1 MRLAYTA
8 YDGSGKTVTGVVE
21 ATDTTTGM
29 DVLRKKGLYVA
40 EIVAA
45 ATGVHPKSVRT
56 SRKRRLSGNQRLK
69 NVAWFSR
76 QLHVLVSSGTQLADA
91 LHALER
97 QTRPGPW
104 QKIIVGLR
112 ARVEE
117 GNSLSTAME
126 SYGDC
131 FDPIYRSL
139 ICAGESSGHLLEML
153 DRLASLKQKQLRVR
167 NSVVGAMIY
176 PCMLTTVGTGI
187 FAMLL
192 IFVIPRF
199 SGLFKTLDVPL
210 PASTQALMT
219 ISNIF
224 RGYWWLVLL
233 VTAGL
238 ITAIVSYL
246 RTPEGKALRDKMVLR
261 VPYIGR
267 VIRSFSTARIV
278 SLLGVLMQ
286 ARIPVLEALRL
297 VRLSAGNVRYEEI
310 VSKAQDF
317 VSRGEP
323 MSTAF
328 ADGSLISPSVHEAIR
343 SGEESGELD
352 RLLLN
357 IASFLDEE
365 NEVII
370 RSLTSIIEP
379 VILILMGILVGVVSI
394 CMFLPLFDL
403 TAMTQGGGAG

>member
-1 MRLAYTA
+1 MKLAYTA
-8 YDGSGKTVTGVVE
+8 YDGSGKTVTGVVD
-21 ATDTTTGM
+21 AADTSTGM
-29 DVLRKKGLYVA
+29 DMLRRKGLYVA

-45 ATGVHPKSVRT
+45 AASGPRNART
-56 SRKRRLSGNQRLK
+56 RKRRLSGNQRLK

-76 QLHVLVSSGTQLADA
+76 QLHVLVCSGTQLADA

-104 QKIIVGLR
+104 RQIIVGLR
-112 ARVEE
+112 TRVEE
-117 GNSLSTAME
+117 GASLSAAME
-126 SYGDC
+126 SYSDC

-139 ICAGESSGHLLEML
+139 ISAGESSGHLLEML
-153 DRLASLKQKQLRVR
+153 DRLASLKQKQLRIR
-167 NSVVGAMIY
+167 NSVVGALIY
-176 PCMLTTVGTGI
+176 PCMLTTVGTII
-187 FAMLL
+187 FSMLL
-192 IFVIPRF
+192 VFVIPRF
-199 SGLFKTLDVPL
+199 SGLFQTLNVPL
-210 PASTQALMT
+210 PGSTRALLT
-219 ISNIF
+219 VSSIF
-224 RGYWWLVLL
+224 RGYWWLILL
-233 VTAGL
+233 LIAGL
-238 ITAIVSYL
+238 IAAVVAYL
-246 RTPEGKALRDKMVLR
+246 RTPGGRAARDTAILR

-267 VIRSFSTARIV
+267 VVRSFSTARIV

-286 ARIPVLEALRL
+286 AHIPVLEALGL
-297 VRLSAGNVRYEEI
+297 VRQSAGNLRYEGI
-310 VSKAQDF
+310 VAKAADF

-328 ADGSLISPSVHEAIR
+328 ADASLISPSVHEAIR

-365 NEVII
+365 NEVVI

-379 VILILMGILVGVVSI
+379 VILILMGLLVGVVSI

-403 TAMTQGGGAG
+403 TAMTQGGGGG

>member
-8 YDGSGKTVTGVVE
+8 YDGSGKTVTGVLD
-21 ATDTTTGM
+21 AADTTTGM
-29 DVLRKKGLYVA
+29 DMLRRKGLYVA

-45 ATGVHPKSVRT
+45 AAAGVPRSTHA
-56 SRKRRLSGNQRLK
+56 RKRRLSGGQRLK

-76 QLHVLVSSGTQLADA
+76 QLHVLICSGTQLADA

-104 QKIIVGLR
+104 RQVIGDLR
-112 ARVEE
+112 TKVEE
-117 GNSLSTAME
+117 GASLSNAME
-126 SYGDC
+126 CHGDC

-139 ICAGESSGHLLEML
+139 IAAGESSGHLIEML
-153 DRLASLKQKQLRVR
+153 DRLAALKQKQLRVR
-167 NSVVGAMIY
+167 NSVVGALIY
-176 PCMLTTVGTGI
+176 PCMLTTVGTTI

-199 SGLFKTLDVPL
+199 SGLFQTLDVPL
-210 PASTQALMT
+210 PSSTEALLYV
-219 ISNIF
+219 SKAF
-224 RGYWWLVLL
+224 RGYWWLLL
-233 VTAGL
+233 MLTGGL
-238 ITAIVSYL
+238 VAALVAYL
-246 RTPEGKALRDKMVLR
+246 RTPKGRRLRDNAVLR

-267 VIRSFSTARIV
+267 VIRSFSTARII

-286 ARIPVLEALRL
+286 ARVPVLEALRL
-297 VRLSAGNVRYEEI
+297 VRLSAGNLRYEEI
-310 VSKAQDF
+310 VSKAEDC

-323 MSTAF
+323 MSAAF
-328 ADGSLISPSVHEAIR
+328 ADASLISPSVHEAIR
-343 SGEESGELD
+343 SGEATGEID

-357 IASFLDEE
+357 VASFLDEE
-365 NEVII
+365 NEVVI

-379 VILILMGILVGVVSI
+379 LILILMGLLVGIVSI

-403 TAMTQGGGAG
+403 TAMTQQGGAG

>member
-1 MRLAYTA
+1 MKLAYTA
-8 YDGSGKTVTGVVE
+8 YDGSGKTVTGVVD

-29 DVLRKKGLYVA
+29 DLLRRKGLYVA

-45 ATGVHPKSVRT
+45 AAGVPKSVRT
-56 SRKRRLSGNQRLK
+56 RKGRLSGSQRIK

-76 QLHVLVSSGTQLADA
+76 QLHVLVCSGTQLADA

-104 QKIIVGLR
+104 RQIIIGLR

-117 GNSLSTAME
+117 GASLSVAME

-139 ICAGESSGHLLEML
+139 IAAGESSGHLMEML
-153 DRLASLKQKQLRVR
+153 DRLASLKQKQLRIR
-167 NSVVGAMIY
+167 NSVVGALIY
-176 PCMLTTVGTGI
+176 PCMLTTVGTAI

-199 SGLFKTLDVPL
+199 SGLFQTLNVPL
-210 PASTQALMT
+210 PASTQVLLT
-219 ISNIF
+219 VSTIF
-224 RGYWWLVLL
+224 RGYWWLILL
-233 VTAGL
+233 LGAGL
-238 ITAIVSYL
+238 IAAVVAYL
-246 RTPEGKALRDKMVLR
+246 RTPGGRAFRDTMILK

-286 ARIPVLEALRL
+286 AHIPVLEALRL
-297 VRLSAGNVRYEEI
+297 VRLSAGNIRYEG
-310 VSKAQDF
+310 VVTKAENY
-317 VSRGEP
+317 VARGEP

-328 ADGSLISPSVHEAIR
+328 GDASLISPSVHEAIR

-365 NEVII
+365 NEVVI

-379 VILILMGILVGVVSI
+379 VILILMGILVGIVSVS
-394 CMFLPLFDL
+394 MFLPLFDL
-403 TAMTQGGGAG
+403 TAMTQGGGGG

>member
-1 MRLAYTA
+1 MKLAYTA
-8 YDGSGKTVTGVVE
+8 YDGSGKTVTGVVD
-21 ATDTTTGM
+21 AADTSTGM
-29 DVLRKKGLYVA
+29 DMLRRKGLYVA

-45 ATGVHPKSVRT
+45 AASGPRNAGT
-56 SRKRRLSGNQRLK
+56 RKRRLSGNQRLK

-76 QLHVLVSSGTQLADA
+76 QLHVLVCSGTQLADA

-104 QKIIVGLR
+104 RQIIVGLR
-112 ARVEE
+112 TRVEE
-117 GNSLSTAME
+117 GASLSAAME
-126 SYGDC
+126 SYSDC

-139 ICAGESSGHLLEML
+139 ISAGESSGHLLEML
-153 DRLASLKQKQLRVR
+153 DRLASLKQKQLRIR
-167 NSVVGAMIY
+167 NSVVGALIY
-176 PCMLTTVGTGI
+176 PCMLTTVGTII
-187 FAMLL
+187 FSMLL
-192 IFVIPRF
+192 VFVIPRF
-199 SGLFKTLDVPL
+199 SGLFQTLNVPL
-210 PASTQALMT
+210 PGSTRALLT
-219 ISNIF
+219 VSSIF
-224 RGYWWLVLL
+224 RGYWWLILL
-233 VTAGL
+233 LIAGL
-238 ITAIVSYL
+238 IAAVVAYL
-246 RTPEGKALRDKMVLR
+246 RTPGGRAARDTAILR

-267 VIRSFSTARIV
+267 VVRSFSTARIV

-286 ARIPVLEALRL
+286 AHIPVLEALGL
-297 VRLSAGNVRYEEI
+297 VRQSAGNLRYEGI
-310 VSKAQDF
+310 VAKAADF

-328 ADGSLISPSVHEAIR
+328 ADASLISPSVHEAIR

-365 NEVII
+365 NEVVI

-379 VILILMGILVGVVSI
+379 VILILMGLLVGVVSI

-403 TAMTQGGGAG
+403 TAMTQGGGGG

>member
-1 MRLAYTA
+1 MKLAYTA
-8 YDGSGKTVTGVVE
+8 YDGSGKTVTGVVD
-21 ATDTTTGM
+21 AADATTGM
-29 DVLRKKGLYVA
+29 DVLRRKGLYVA
-40 EIVAA
+40 EIVTAA
-45 ATGVHPKSVRT
+45 AGVQKTVRT
-56 SRKRRLSGNQRLK
+56 TRKRRLSGSQRIK

-76 QLHVLVSSGTQLADA
+76 QLHVLVCSGTQLADA

-104 QKIIVGLR
+104 QQILIGLR
-112 ARVEE
+112 TRVEA

-126 SYGDC
+126 AYGDC

-139 ICAGESSGHLLEML
+139 IAAGESSGHLLEML
-153 DRLASLKQKQLRVR
+153 DRLASLKQKQMRVR

-176 PCMLTTVGTGI
+176 PCMLTTVGTAI
-187 FAMLL
+187 FSMLL
-192 IFVIPRF
+192 VFVIPRF
-199 SGLFKTLDVPL
+199 SGLFQTLDVPL
-210 PASTQALMT
+210 PGSTQALLT
-219 ISNIF
+219 ISTIF

-233 VTAGL
+233 VIAGL
-238 ITAIVSYL
+238 VTAIVAYL
-246 RTPEGKALRDKMVLR
+246 RTPGGRAVRDKMVLK

-267 VIRSFSTARIV
+267 VIRSFSTARII

-286 ARIPVLEALRL
+286 AHIPVLEALRL
-297 VRLSAGNVRYEEI
+297 TRLSAGNIRYEEI
-310 VSKAQDF
+310 VSKAEDF

-328 ADGSLISPSVHEAIR
+328 GDASLISPSVHEAIR

-365 NEVII
+365 NEVVI

-379 VILILMGILVGVVSI
+379 VILILMGLLVGVISI
-394 CMFLPLFDL
+394 SMFLPLFDL
-403 TAMTQGGGAG
+403 TAMTGGGE

>member
-1 MRLAYTA
+1 MKLAYTA
-8 YDGSGKTVTGVVE
+8 YDGSGKTVTGVVD
-21 ATDTTTGM
+21 AADTSTGM
-29 DVLRKKGLYVA
+29 DMLRRKGLYVA

-45 ATGVHPKSVRT
+45 AASGPRNAGT
-56 SRKRRLSGNQRLK
+56 RKPRLSGNQRLK

-76 QLHVLVSSGTQLADA
+76 QLHVLVCSGTQLADA

-104 QKIIVGLR
+104 RQIIVGLR
-112 ARVEE
+112 TRVEE
-117 GNSLSTAME
+117 GASLSAAME
-126 SYGDC
+126 SYSDC

-139 ICAGESSGHLLEML
+139 ISAGESSGHLLEML
-153 DRLASLKQKQLRVR
+153 DRLASLKQKQLRIR
-167 NSVVGAMIY
+167 NSVVGALIY
-176 PCMLTTVGTGI
+176 PCMLTTVGTII
-187 FAMLL
+187 FSMLL
-192 IFVIPRF
+192 VFVIPRF
-199 SGLFKTLDVPL
+199 SGLFQTLNVPL
-210 PASTQALMT
+210 PGSTRALLT
-219 ISNIF
+219 VSSIF
-224 RGYWWLVLL
+224 RGYRWLILL
-233 VTAGL
+233 LIAGL
-238 ITAIVSYL
+238 IAAVVAYL
-246 RTPEGKALRDKMVLR
+246 RTPGGRAARDTAILR

-267 VIRSFSTARIV
+267 VVRSFSTARIV

-286 ARIPVLEALRL
+286 AHIPVLEALGL
-297 VRLSAGNVRYEEI
+297 VRQSAGNLRYEGI
-310 VSKAQDF
+310 VAKAADF

-328 ADGSLISPSVHEAIR
+328 ADASLISPSVHEAIR

-365 NEVII
+365 NEVVI

-379 VILILMGILVGVVSI
+379 VILILMGLLVGVVSI

-403 TAMTQGGGAG
+403 TAMTQGGGGG